1 MVNTQSIPASAPAQ
15 DPISRDLTQIS
26 TSAPMIRRL
35 TVSDGPRSLREPD
48 GSSRSAP
55 MLRLQGR
62 WLEGAGFAVGVPV
75 TVHVGSG
82 RLIIE
87 VAEPERV
94 PQAEV
99 LERIGLLI
107 ADEGLPKRDF
117 HEIARRVRRTRRSD

>member
-1 MVNTQSIPASAPAQ
+1 
-15 DPISRDLTQIS
+15 
-26 TSAPMIRRL
+26 
-35 TVSDGPRSLREPD
+35 
-48 GSSRSAP
+48 